1 MKDKDKEL
9 LDRINDSINKEYGLD
24 PRTPIS
30 DTQRSLREMVE
41 QSINQYF
48 ENLGGHETIDLYDL
62 VLKEVELPLLIAVL
76 KQTKNNQSKASKIL
90 GLNRGNLRKKL
101 KQYNLI
107 KKNMKQTLLTLC
119 LILFALPIYVTDEVH
134 ILHFPDSLP

>member
-9 LDRINDSINKEYGLD
+9 LDRINDSINEEYGLD

-90 GLNRGNLRKKL
+90 GLNRGTLRKKL

-107 KKNMKQTLLTLC
+107 
-119 LILFALPIYVTDEVH
+119 
-134 ILHFPDSLP
+134 

>member
-90 GLNRGNLRKKL
+90 GLNRGTLRKKF

-107 KKNMKQTLLTLC
+107 
-119 LILFALPIYVTDEVH
+119 
-134 ILHFPDSLP
+134 

>member
-1 MKDKDKEL
+1 MKDKEY
-9 LDRINDSINKEYGLD
+9 LDRLNDSINKEYGLD

-62 VLKEVELPLLIAVL
+62 VLKEVELPLFVAVL

-90 GLNRGNLRKKL
+90 GLNRGTLRKKL

-107 KKNMKQTLLTLC
+107 
-119 LILFALPIYVTDEVH
+119 
-134 ILHFPDSLP
+134 

>member
-1 MKDKDKEL
+1 
-9 LDRINDSINKEYGLD
+9 
-24 PRTPIS
+24 
-30 DTQRSLREMVE
+30 MVE

-90 GLNRGNLRKKL
+90 GLNRGTLRKKL

-107 KKNMKQTLLTLC
+107 
-119 LILFALPIYVTDEVH
+119 
-134 ILHFPDSLP
+134 

>member
-9 LDRINDSINKEYGLD
+9 LDHVNDSINKKYGLD

-62 VLKEVELPLLIAVL
+62 VLKEVELPLFIAVL
-76 KQTKNNQSKASKIL
+76 KQTKYNQSKASKIL
-90 GLNRGNLRKKL
+90 GLNRGTLRKKL

-107 KKNMKQTLLTLC
+107 
-119 LILFALPIYVTDEVH
+119 
-134 ILHFPDSLP
+134 

>member
-1 MKDKDKEL
+1 MKDKEL
-9 LDRINDSINKEYGLD
+9 LERINDSINEEYGLD
-24 PRTPIS
+24 SRTPIS

-41 QSINQYF
+41 QSIDQYF

-76 KQTKNNQSKASKIL
+76 KQTKNNQSKASRIL
-90 GLNRGNLRKKL
+90 GLNRGTLRKKL

-107 KKNMKQTLLTLC
+107 
-119 LILFALPIYVTDEVH
+119 
-134 ILHFPDSLP
+134 

>member
-24 PRTPIS
+24 SRTPIS

-48 ENLGGHETIDLYDL
+48 ENLGRE
-62 VLKEVELPLLIAVL
+62 KN
-76 KQTKNNQSKASKIL
+76 TKKRIPTCIWSQA
-90 GLNRGNLRKKL
+90 
-101 KQYNLI
+101 
-107 KKNMKQTLLTLC
+107 
-119 LILFALPIYVTDEVH
+119 
-134 ILHFPDSLP
+134 

>member
-1 MKDKDKEL
+1 MNRLVILLIALIFINNCSLNENSRIWKDKDKEL

-90 GLNRGNLRKKL
+90 GLNRGTLRKKL

-107 KKNMKQTLLTLC
+107 
-119 LILFALPIYVTDEVH
+119 
-134 ILHFPDSLP
+134 

>member
-9 LDRINDSINKEYGLD
+9 LDHINDSINKEYGLD

-62 VLKEVELPLLIAVL
+62 VLKEVEFPLLIAVL

-90 GLNRGNLRKKL
+90 GLNRGTLRKKL

-107 KKNMKQTLLTLC
+107 
-119 LILFALPIYVTDEVH
+119 
-134 ILHFPDSLP
+134 

>member
-41 QSINQYF
+41 QSINQY
-48 ENLGGHETIDLYDL
+48 
-62 VLKEVELPLLIAVL
+62 LK
-76 KQTKNNQSKASKIL
+76 T
-90 GLNRGNLRKKL
+90 
-101 KQYNLI
+101 
-107 KKNMKQTLLTLC
+107 
-119 LILFALPIYVTDEVH
+119 
-134 ILHFPDSLP
+134 

>member
-1 MKDKDKEL
+1 MKDKEL

-48 ENLGGHETIDLYDL
+48 ENLDKMWEQIQSENKDTMQFI
-62 VLKEVELPLLIAVL
+62 
-76 KQTKNNQSKASKIL
+76 KNNSKRITRINDNVDLCRIL
-90 GLNRGNLRKKL
+90 EISFPNNKGRIHNYADKGI
-101 KQYNLI
+101 QV
-107 KKNMKQTLLTLC
+107 
-119 LILFALPIYVTDEVH
+119 YVYK
-134 ILHFPDSLP
+134 

>member
-1 MKDKDKEL
+1 
-9 LDRINDSINKEYGLD
+9 
-24 PRTPIS
+24 
-30 DTQRSLREMVE
+30 MVE

-62 VLKEVELPLLIAVL
+62 VLKEVELPLFIAVL

-90 GLNRGNLRKKL
+90 GLNRGTLRKKL

-107 KKNMKQTLLTLC
+107 
-119 LILFALPIYVTDEVH
+119 
-134 ILHFPDSLP
+134 

>member
-24 PRTPIS
+24 HRTPIS
-30 DTQRSLREMVE
+30 DTQRSLREIVE

-90 GLNRGNLRKKL
+90 GLNRGTLRKKL

-107 KKNMKQTLLTLC
+107 
-119 LILFALPIYVTDEVH
+119 
-134 ILHFPDSLP
+134 

>member
-1 MKDKDKEL
+1 
-9 LDRINDSINKEYGLD
+9 
-24 PRTPIS
+24 
-30 DTQRSLREMVE
+30 MVE

-62 VLKEVELPLLIAVL
+62 VLKEVEFPLLIAVL

-90 GLNRGNLRKKL
+90 GLNRGTLRKKL

-107 KKNMKQTLLTLC
+107 
-119 LILFALPIYVTDEVH
+119 
-134 ILHFPDSLP
+134 

>member
-1 MKDKDKEL
+1 MKDKEY
-9 LDRINDSINKEYGLD
+9 LDRLNDSINKEYGLD

-62 VLKEVELPLLIAVL
+62 VLKEVELPLFIAVL

-90 GLNRGNLRKKL
+90 GLNRGTLRKKL

-107 KKNMKQTLLTLC
+107 
-119 LILFALPIYVTDEVH
+119 
-134 ILHFPDSLP
+134 

>member
-1 MKDKDKEL
+1 MKDKEL
-9 LDRINDSINKEYGLD
+9 LDRINDSINEEHGLD

-48 ENLGGHETIDLYDL
+48 ENLGGHETIGLYDL

-90 GLNRGNLRKKL
+90 GLNRGTLRKKL

-107 KKNMKQTLLTLC
+107 
-119 LILFALPIYVTDEVH
+119 
-134 ILHFPDSLP
+134 

>member
-1 MKDKDKEL
+1 MKDKEL
-9 LDRINDSINKEYGLD
+9 LDRINDSINEEHGLD

-48 ENLGGHETIDLYDL
+48 ENLGGHETIGLYDL

-76 KQTKNNQSKASKIL
+76 KHTKNNQSKASKIL
-90 GLNRGNLRKKL
+90 GLNRGTLRKKL

-107 KKNMKQTLLTLC
+107 
-119 LILFALPIYVTDEVH
+119 
-134 ILHFPDSLP
+134 

>member
-1 MKDKDKEL
+1 
-9 LDRINDSINKEYGLD
+9 
-24 PRTPIS
+24 
-30 DTQRSLREMVE
+30 MVE

-62 VLKEVELPLLIAVL
+62 VLKEVELPLIIAVL

-90 GLNRGNLRKKL
+90 GLNRGTLRKKL

-107 KKNMKQTLLTLC
+107 
-119 LILFALPIYVTDEVH
+119 
-134 ILHFPDSLP
+134 

>member
-1 MKDKDKEL
+1 MKDKDKDKEL
-9 LDRINDSINKEYGLD
+9 LDRINDNINKEYGLD

-90 GLNRGNLRKKL
+90 GLNRGTLRKKL

-107 KKNMKQTLLTLC
+107 
-119 LILFALPIYVTDEVH
+119 
-134 ILHFPDSLP
+134 